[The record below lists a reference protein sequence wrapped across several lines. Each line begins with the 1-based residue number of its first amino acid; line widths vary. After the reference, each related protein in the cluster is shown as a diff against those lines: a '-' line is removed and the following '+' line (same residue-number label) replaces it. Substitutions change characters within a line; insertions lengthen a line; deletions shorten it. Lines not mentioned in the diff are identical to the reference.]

1 VSGVSSGIRSRT
13 GDLAPLPRSSGL
25 TSDRQ
30 SRLSARAFRVVSTVI
45 LWLTTIAASV
55 LAEFPDSATG
65 VCQKAFFDV
74 RPGGSARTPG
84 VIAPNKRYRA
94 WSEGAWLR
102 TPDLFQTAIIVY
114 DKTADRVET
123 IFRTRADKA
132 GHVVGPAGQVLAH
145 ANADEFCVVDWSRDS
160 RYLFV
165 SELIGPTESD
175 NTTIHLWIYDLQR
188 KRRFL
193 VQQAPLRRAIE
204 NYWTRKGA
212 NFRDVSYVL
221 SPEGWQDSG
230 VPRPAFTATV
240 LEGSPTAFP
249 QGFDGFLG
257 AWSVGLSGDAPRLL
271 TENRAANVM
280 KRYGAVESKQ
290 P

>member
-1 VSGVSSGIRSRT
+1 MI
-13 GDLAPLPRSSGL
+13 
-25 TSDRQ
+25 
-30 SRLSARAFRVVSTVI
+30 SAVILLLVAIPARVV
-45 LWLTTIAASV
+45 
-55 LAEFPDSATG
+55 AEFPDSIGG
-65 VCQKAFFDV
+65 VCQKAFFHV

-94 WSEGAWLR
+94 WSEGTWLR

-114 DKTADRVET
+114 DKVADHAET

-132 GHVVGPAGQVLAH
+132 GHVVGPAGRVLAH

-175 NTTIHLWIYDLQR
+175 NTTIHVWIYDLQR

-204 NYWTRKGA
+204 NHWKRKGA
-212 NFRDVSYVL
+212 NFGDVSYVL
-221 SPEGWQDSG
+221 NPEGWQDSD

-249 QGFDGFLG
+249 PGFDGFLG
-257 AWSVGLSGDAPRLL
+257 AWSVGLSGDAPKLL
-271 TENRAANVM
+271 TGDRTANVV
-280 KRYGAVESKQ
+280 KRYGELEPKQ